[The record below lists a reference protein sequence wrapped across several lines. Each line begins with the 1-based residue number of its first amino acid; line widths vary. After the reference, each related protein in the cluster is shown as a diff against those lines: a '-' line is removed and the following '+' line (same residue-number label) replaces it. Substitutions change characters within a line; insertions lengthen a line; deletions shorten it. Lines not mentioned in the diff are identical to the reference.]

1 MLSRDKPKKGE
12 EMRAVVLGLALAAM
26 ATPVLAAGLKVTS
39 PEFKSGGRIP
49 MTMVFNSFGCTG
61 GNHSPAL
68 SWSGAPKGTKSF
80 AITMFDP
87 DAPTGSGFWHWIV
100 FDIPPDMHS
109 LPADAGAQGSPALPQ
124 GAGEGRN
131 DYGFSYY
138 GGPCPPPG
146 PAHHYHITVYAV
158 KVAKLPLDAN
168 SSGAVVGFNLHFNTL
183 AKGQIVGLFG
193 RKK

>member
-1 MLSRDKPKKGE
+1 
-12 EMRAVVLGLALAAM
+12 M
-26 ATPVLAAGLKVTS
+26 ATAPAMAAGLVVTS
-39 PEFKSGGRIP
+39 PDLGNGGRMP
-49 MTMVFNSFGCTG
+49 LATVFNSFGCTG
-61 GNHSPAL
+61 QNRSPAL
-68 SWSGAPKGTKSF
+68 AWSGEPAGTKSF

-87 DAPTGSGFWHWIV
+87 DAPTGSGFWHWTV
-100 FDIPPDMHS
+100 FNIPPDVHS
-109 LPADAGAQGSPALPQ
+109 LAADAGAQGSSAMPQ

-158 KVAKLPLDAN
+158 KVARLPLNGD

-183 AKGQIVGLFG
+183 AKGQIIGIYG
-193 RKK
+193 RAK

>member
-1 MLSRDKPKKGE
+1 
-12 EMRAVVLGLALAAM
+12 MRAVVLATTLAALAAP
-26 ATPVLAAGLKVTS
+26 ALAGGLTVTS
-39 PEFKSGGRIP
+39 PDFKNGGRMP
-49 MTMVFNSFGCTG
+49 MATVFNSFGCTG

-68 SWSGAPKGTKSF
+68 AWSGEPKGTKSF

-87 DAPTGSGFWHWIV
+87 DAPTGSGFWHWTL
-100 FDIPPDMHS
+100 FNIPPDVHS
-109 LPADAGAQGSPALPQ
+109 LPADAGAQGSSTLPV

-158 KVAKLPLDAN
+158 KVAKLPLN
-168 SSGAVVGFNLHFNTL
+168 IETSGAIVGFNLHFDTL
-183 AKGQIVGLFG
+183 AKGQIVGIYG
-193 RKK
+193 RAK